1 MESGWLSFNNHI
13 KDNLLISQAGLS
25 FRSLIKDNFL
35 CFTGSFILDL
45 MKHNFLLNTTDFSF
59 NENLLI

>member
-1 MESGWLSFNNHI
+1 MKALASEFTHKQGLDYF
-13 KDNLLISQAGLS
+13 KAGLS
-25 FRSLIKDNFL
+25 FKSLIKDNFL

-45 MKHNFLLNTTDFSF
+45 MKNNFLLNATDFSF